1 MASTAELEALWERLE
16 ELDFF
21 EGYTEGAK
29 ARAKA
34 WLGKQEVG
42 HERWPGLTLMNPL
55 LDGEAIYSD
64 DDYPQLLG
72 EMAGGTYGM
81 FQPTDVVGGFRP
93 GKQRSEGRFTLSFR
107 WGGRDYAG
115 EFANSDWIDGAFFE
129 LVDRAR
135 SDAGAAWDWISVG
148 ADLGQCMGLIVAT
161 EAAYRRGVAAGVL
174 PLSSDDCEVVYEAT
188 GAFPNE
194 DDDHAEW
201 LRRLEGGELKRV
213 VDHDLDDEADGLPES
228 AEEFLDLL
236 DEEDWFAP
244 FPESY
249 AEQARAWV
257 AQCYEQERLPALGLA
272 IHRAEHAPDPDELPA
287 WFQSVIL
294 ESCAASHGLLE
305 LIEVDVAVEGSAL
318 RLRGQVEAAE
328 GGGLATV
335 EAFSWLT
342 DVPSWTFEEDP
353 LLSLEAF
360 LTAALEVAGHEHAG
374 LGVFTGP
381 DEAVYVFPRNLR
393 ADLPLGL
400 VPDELLHL
408 EVDEEEGG
416 EHEGSLE
423 ESGERYQEYDEDD
436 Y

>member
-1 MASTAELEALWERLE
+1 MATSEELEALWERLE
-16 ELDFF
+16 EIEFF
-21 EGYTEGAK
+21 EGYTAEAA
-29 ARAKA
+29 ARAKT
-34 WLGKQEVG
+34 WLLKQEVV

-64 DDYPQLLG
+64 DDYPQLLS
-72 EMAGGTYGM
+72 ELAGGTHGM
-81 FQPTDVVGGFRP
+81 FQPSEVVGGFRP
-93 GKQRSEGRFTLSFR
+93 GKQRSDGRFTLGFR
-107 WGGRDYAG
+107 LGGRDYAG

-135 SDAGAAWDWISVG
+135 SEAGADWDWISVG

-161 EAAYRRGVAAGVL
+161 EAAYRRGVAAGLL
-174 PLSSDDCEVVYEAT
+174 PLSGDDCEVVYEAT

-213 VDHDLDDEADGLPES
+213 VDHDLEDEAEGLPES

-257 AQCYEQERLPALGLA
+257 AQCYEEERLPALGLA
-272 IHRAEHAPDPDELPA
+272 IHRAEHAPDPDELPG
-287 WFQSVIL
+287 WFEEVIL

-305 LIEVDVAVEGSAL
+305 LVEVDVAVEGSAL
-318 RLRGQVEAAE
+318 RMRAQVEQAE
-328 GGGLATV
+328 GEGLATV

-353 LLSLEAF
+353 LLALEAF
-360 LTAALEVAGHEHAG
+360 LTAALEVAGRDSAG

-393 ADLPLGL
+393 AELPLGL
-400 VPDELLHL
+400 IPDELLHL
-408 EVDEEEGG
+408 EVDEEELDEAGA
-416 EHEGSLE
+416 LE
-423 ESGERYQEYDEDD
+423 ERGERYADYDEDD

>member
-1 MASTAELEALWERLE
+1 VASEAELEALVERLE
-16 ELDFF
+16 EIEFF
-21 EGYTEGAK
+21 EGYSDEAA

-34 WLGKQEVG
+34 WLRKQEVV

-64 DDYPQLLG
+64 DDYPQLLA
-72 EMAGGTYGM
+72 ELAGGTYGM
-81 FQPTDVVGGFRP
+81 FQPVDVVGGFRP

-107 WGGRDYAG
+107 HQGRDYAG

-135 SDAGAAWDWISVG
+135 DDAGAAWDWISVG
-148 ADLGQCMGLIVAT
+148 ADLGQCMGLIVAS
-161 EAAYRRGVAAGVL
+161 EAAYRRGVEAGLL
-174 PLSSDDCEVVYEAT
+174 PLSGDDCEVVYEAT

-213 VDHDLDDEADGLPES
+213 VDHDLDDEGSLPES
-228 AEEFLDLL
+228 AEEFLELL
-236 DEEDWFAP
+236 DEEGWFSP

-257 AQCYEQERLPALGLA
+257 AQCYEEERLPALGLA

-305 LIEVDVAVEGSAL
+305 LVEVDVAVEGSAL
-318 RLRGQVEAAE
+318 RLRAQVEAAE

-342 DVPSWTFEEDP
+342 DVPNWTFEEDP
-353 LLSLEAF
+353 LLALEAF
-360 LTAALEVAGHEHAG
+360 LTAALEVAGQDQAG

-393 ADLPLGL
+393 AELPLGL
-400 VPDELLHL
+400 IPDELLHL
-408 EVDEEEGG
+408 EVDEEDDD
-416 EHEGSLE
+416 EGSLE
-423 ESGERYQEYDEDD
+423 ESGERYADYDEDD